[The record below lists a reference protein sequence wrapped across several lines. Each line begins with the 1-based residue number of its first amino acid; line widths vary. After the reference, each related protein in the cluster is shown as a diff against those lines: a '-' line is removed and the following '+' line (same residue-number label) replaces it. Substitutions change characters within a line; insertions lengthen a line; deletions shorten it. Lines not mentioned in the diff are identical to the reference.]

1 MKKII
6 SIISALA
13 IAAGAFAKNITELR
27 TEFEV
32 EYKKG
37 WSETVAFMN
46 ANSADIKAA
55 WDSYKTTADAK
66 KSDYILDRRIFSIAY
81 CAGQELTGSDW
92 VLCCLH
98 AETWAR
104 AKIAD
109 NPTFYDE
116 LKAGGWV
123 VEGNKMTQSQI
134 SSAAYAAKDFSYFET
149 APVEAYSDFYWDNG
163 SIFRFFA
170 NNLLAMSDVSKAK
183 EICNKIETSL
193 LLRGDKESTLKQVQ
207 GLSKALTA
215 RLLDAKLAK

>member
-123 VEGNKMTQSQI
+123 VEGNKMTQPQI

-163 SIFRFFA
+163 EVI
-170 NNLLAMSDVSKAK
+170 
-183 EICNKIETSL
+183 
-193 LLRGDKESTLKQVQ
+193 
-207 GLSKALTA
+207 
-215 RLLDAKLAK
+215 

>member
-13 IAAGAFAKNITELR
+13 IAAGAFAKNINDLR
-27 TEFEV
+27 SEFEV

-37 WSETVAFMN
+37 WTETVAFMN

-66 KSDYILDRRIFSIAY
+66 KSGYILDRFIFTIAY

-98 AETWAR
+98 AGTWAR

-109 NPTFYDE
+109 NPAFYDE

-134 SSAAYAAKDFSYFET
+134 SASAYAAKDFSYFET
-149 APVEAYSDFYWDNG
+149 APVEAYSDLYWDDG
-163 SIFRFFA
+163 SRFRFFA
-170 NNLLAMSDVSKAK
+170 KNLLAMADVSKAK

-193 LLRGDKESTLKQVQ
+193 LLRGDKESALKQVQ

>member
-1 MKKII
+1 
-6 SIISALA
+6 
-13 IAAGAFAKNITELR
+13 
-27 TEFEV
+27 
-32 EYKKG
+32 
-37 WSETVAFMN
+37 MN

-123 VEGNKMTQSQI
+123 VEGNKMTQPQI

-149 APVEAYSDFYWDNG
+149 APVEAYSGFYWDNG
-163 SIFRFFA
+163 EVFRFLQTTCSQWQTSQRPRKFA
-170 NNLLAMSDVSKAK
+170 IK
-183 EICNKIETSL
+183 
-193 LLRGDKESTLKQVQ
+193 LRHLCFCAATKSPL
-207 GLSKALTA
+207 
-215 RLLDAKLAK
+215 